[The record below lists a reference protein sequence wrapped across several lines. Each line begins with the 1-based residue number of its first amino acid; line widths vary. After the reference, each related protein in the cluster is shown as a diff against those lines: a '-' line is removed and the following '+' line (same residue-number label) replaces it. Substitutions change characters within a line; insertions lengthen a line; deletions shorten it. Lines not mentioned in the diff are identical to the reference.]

1 MNFEVD
7 TVVTIMI
14 LVRFN
19 RDVTVELLSDLIED
33 VRSVVPSDVCALN
46 DAADDIKVVEVGVVD
61 GGAAADERFETDDAA
76 AGNDV
81 IVADLIVV
89 GALGES
95 IIGFSV
101 LDLCVAD
108 VGAVEVGPFVY
119 DATECISVDVKA
131 GEDGSWETEIS

>member
-19 RDVTVELLSDLIED
+19 RDVTVELLSDLFED

-61 GGAAADERFETDDAA
+61 GGAAPDERDDAA

-89 GALGES
+89 GALGEN

-131 GEDGSWETEIS
+131 GEDGSWETGIS